1 MPRCAICKKANSVG
15 NGGLKCKCK
24 GKKMK
29 VEIDLPEIDGFEYTG
44 EYREPKKGEWYYS
57 GLCAVHAEYSIGCCL
72 PILKPVEKW
81 ITPTLEYMQ
90 EHYKWGEEVEA
101 RFSDERD
108 VWVYIDCLCGLEGA
122 IVNGKTFIDSDGM
135 SYRYCEIKEK
145 R

>member
-1 MPRCAICKKANSVG
+1 
-15 NGGLKCKCK
+15 
-24 GKKMK
+24 MK

-44 EYREPKKGEWYYS
+44 EYRKPKKGEWYYS

-90 EHYKWGEEVEA
+90 EYYRWGEDVEA
-101 RFSDERD
+101 RFRNCDSDDWHYTLLLGIED
-108 VWVYIDCLCGLEGA
+108 GDTDPYIDY
-122 IVNGKTFIDSDGM
+122 NNDDYK
-135 SYRYCEIKEK
+135 YCEIKEK